1 MRRRGCKKYIMNSH
15 NWSLLPKT
23 NKLIES
29 WTDNDYYIC
38 STCNMIKHVGL
49 GSGNMVYLHQS
60 DNFFYSPFSEN
71 GSYTYFSCGEEL
83 AKDLL

>member
-1 MRRRGCKKYIMNSH
+1 
-15 NWSLLPKT
+15 
-23 NKLIES
+23 
-29 WTDNDYYIC
+29 
-38 STCNMIKHVGL
+38 MIKHVGL